1 MTNTELEQRAQED
14 MEEFERQDPMPD
26 DIDSPEFYAWNRRRV
41 ERARAFI
48 DSEMAR
54 AELEL
59 AASIEVS
66 PAFCQ
71 KRWRQQED

>member
-14 MEEFERQDPMPD
+14 MEEFERKDPKPA

-48 DSEMAR
+48 DAEGAR
-54 AELEL
+54 LL
-59 AASIEVS
+59 KQFWHLTI
-66 PAFCQ
+66 
-71 KRWRQQED
+71 